1 MRVRVHRGVASPS
14 RHASVASLTAVLAMV
29 VSCTGTDPYNPGTP
43 IGSFHVVSTL
53 TTSSCGNAPNPWE
66 FDVKLS
72 SDRNTLYWKQ
82 GDAPVAGII
91 DPASHVTMSA
101 STMATVIPPNPRTN
115 PTGCTIGRTDAVA
128 MTMTGTPITA
138 FTGTLS
144 YAFAAANGTDCSAA
158 IGTDGY
164 AALPC
169 TVSYTITG
177 TKADTTAAK

>member
-1 MRVRVHRGVASPS
+1 MRVRVHAPVC
-14 RHASVASLTAVLAMV
+14 LTAVLAMV
-29 VSCTGTDPYNPGTP
+29 VSCTGKDPYNPGTP

-72 SDRNTLYWKQ
+72 SEYNTLYWKQ
-82 GDAPVAGII
+82 GDAPVAGTL
-91 DPASHVTMSA
+91 DAASHVTMSA
-101 STMATVIPPNPRTN
+101 STTATVIPPNPKTN

-144 YAFAAANGTDCSAA
+144 YSFAPANGTDCSAA

-169 TVSYTITG
+169 TVSYTIAG
-177 TKADTTAAK
+177 TKTDTTTPAK

>member
-1 MRVRVHRGVASPS
+1 MRVRLHPFV
-14 RHASVASLTAVLAMV
+14 SLAVTAAFAAMV

-53 TTSSCGNAPNPWE
+53 SSSSCGNAPNPWE

-72 SDRNTLYWKQ
+72 SDHNTLYWKQ
-82 GDAPVAGII
+82 GDAPVAGTM
-91 DPASHVTMSA
+91 DTTSHVTMSA
-101 STMATVIPPNPRTN
+101 STSATVIAPDPRTN
-115 PTGCTIGRTDAVA
+115 PTGCTIGRTDALA
-128 MTMTGTPITA
+128 MTMTGTPYTG

-144 YAFAAANGTDCSAA
+144 YSFAPANGTDCSAA

-169 TVSYTITG
+169 TVSYTIVG
-177 TKADTTAAK
+177 TKADATTK